1 MKNDHLTTIDHKKFF
16 QTNKLFDKTNFLMKE
31 TFKWKKLFNE
41 YAFWKNK
48 HMYQQNHFFD
58 DEKNFL
64 TKQTLNMLLS
74 QNVENW
80 RILDIIDNFWKII
93 DKFWILLD
101 NFPKIIDNF
110 QNLLIISKIY
120 RQFQSN
126 DLFLTKQTFSQNK
139 FWKETNFITY
149 LLLWLLKAEIFDWL
163 IFRIIQKFS
172 ISFSAGYRKAWYNCS
187 FNRKF

>member
-1 MKNDHLTTIDHKKFF
+1 MAITNLILVRCLKFQHIWLKGEILHWFLPKKIMKNDHLTTIDHKKFF

-48 HMYQQNHFFD
+48 LMYQQNHFFD
-58 DEKNFL
+58 DEKNFS

-93 DKFWILLD
+93 DKFWILSD

-110 QNLLIISKIY
+110 QSLLIISKI
-120 RQFQSN
+120 
-126 DLFLTKQTFSQNK
+126 
-139 FWKETNFITY
+139 
-149 LLLWLLKAEIFDWL
+149 
-163 IFRIIQKFS
+163 FR
-172 ISFSAGYRKAWYNCS
+172 
-187 FNRKF
+187 